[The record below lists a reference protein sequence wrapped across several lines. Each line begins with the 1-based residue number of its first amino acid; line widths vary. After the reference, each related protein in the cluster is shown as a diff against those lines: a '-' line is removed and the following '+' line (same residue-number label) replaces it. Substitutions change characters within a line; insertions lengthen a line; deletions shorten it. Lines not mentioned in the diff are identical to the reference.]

1 MVLTTNL
8 TLEVIVMKVE
18 PIRKVSDIKKIKKL
32 LLSQEKLRDLALFV
46 TGINTGLR
54 TQDLLNLRVGQVE
67 GVAVG
72 ERVSIT
78 EKKTGKPNVLIVNE
92 EIRSALDKYLATRP
106 ERKPEEYLFLSRKYL
121 NQPLSVYAVTHYVQS
136 WCDQIGLRG
145 NYGAHTLRKTWTYQM
160 RTQYGVSWEILSKR
174 LNHSNPAVTRRYM
187 SVQDEEVE
195 SILLNRV

>member
-92 EIRSALDKYLATRP
+92 EIRSALDKYLTTRS